1 MKKKTIIKAA
11 AYIISV
17 LFVLSYLYI
26 LWQGMHP
33 ENISKEYRMYYIEHT
48 LKDWPGN
55 GGLHY
60 TYGTI
65 EYFDMEQEPQIK
77 RSVGG
82 WAEPDEEEPG
92 RWTVGENAGLLYDID
107 DSNGPVIVAFTTTKV
122 MPGVSVEFT
131 ATGEVLGSFEP
142 EADSEYS
149 FEIQSLSAG
158 ELLLEF
164 HITNPV
170 SPKELGLS
178 QNDSKYG
185 VQLKSLVI
193 RQEGG
198 SV

>member
-17 LFVLSYLYI
+17 LLVLSYLYI

-82 WAEPDEEEPG
+82 WTDPNETEPG
-92 RWTVGENAGLLYDID
+92 RWTVGETAGLLYEVDNSD
-107 DSNGPVIVAFTTTKV
+107 GPLTMTVATAEV
-122 MPGVSVEFT
+122 MPGVKVELT
-131 ATGEVLGSFEP
+131 ANGEVIGSFEP
-142 EADSEYS
+142 EVDSEYS
-149 FEIQSLSAG
+149 FEISSLSAG

-164 HITNPV
+164 HIENPV

-178 QNDSKYG
+178 LNESKYG
-185 VQLKSLVI
+185 IQVKSLVI
-193 RQEGG
+193 RQEEN
-198 SV
+198 

>member
-17 LFVLSYLYI
+17 LLVLSYLYI

-82 WAEPDEEEPG
+82 WAEPDEEEP
-92 RWTVGENAGLLYDID
+92 
-107 DSNGPVIVAFTTTKV
+107 
-122 MPGVSVEFT
+122 
-131 ATGEVLGSFEP
+131 
-142 EADSEYS
+142 
-149 FEIQSLSAG
+149 
-158 ELLLEF
+158 
-164 HITNPV
+164 
-170 SPKELGLS
+170 
-178 QNDSKYG
+178 
-185 VQLKSLVI
+185 
-193 RQEGG
+193 
-198 SV
+198 